1 MDHGDGGAAGG
12 LRDPP
17 RRGGREHHLGRASGD
32 RGTSS
37 PEDRGGGGAGAG
49 RQGEAGG
56 WMVSRGCGRRMRAI
70 LRELKKS
77 PENKLSRPQL
87 EDALVEVEHD
97 RSNTLRAIRALVRAG
112 SVVFTD
118 ARRKEDSYVRLSP
131 PTEPLPES
139 EVWKILRAVDKDRV
153 DTQKGG
159 DR

>member
-1 MDHGDGGAAGG
+1 
-12 LRDPP
+12 
-17 RRGGREHHLGRASGD
+17 
-32 RGTSS
+32 
-37 PEDRGGGGAGAG
+37 
-49 RQGEAGG
+49 
-56 WMVSRGCGRRMRAI
+56 MVSRGCGRRMRAI

-112 SVVFTD
+112 SVIYTD

-139 EVWKILRAVDKDRV
+139 EVWKMLQAIMDKDRA

>member
-1 MDHGDGGAAGG
+1 
-12 LRDPP
+12 
-17 RRGGREHHLGRASGD
+17 
-32 RGTSS
+32 
-37 PEDRGGGGAGAG
+37 
-49 RQGEAGG
+49 
-56 WMVSRGCGRRMRAI
+56 VSRGCGRRMRAI

-118 ARRKEDSYVRLSP
+118 ARLNGDSYVCLSP

-139 EVWKILRAVDKDRV
+139 EVWKILQAIMDKDSA

>member
-1 MDHGDGGAAGG
+1 
-12 LRDPP
+12 
-17 RRGGREHHLGRASGD
+17 
-32 RGTSS
+32 
-37 PEDRGGGGAGAG
+37 
-49 RQGEAGG
+49 
-56 WMVSRGCGRRMRAI
+56 VSRGCGRRMRAI
-70 LRELKKS
+70 LRELKKA

-97 RSNTLRAIRALVRAG
+97 RSNTLRAIGALVRAG

-118 ARRKEDSYVRLSP
+118 ARRKGDSYVRLSP

-139 EVWKILRAVDKDRV
+139 EVWKILQAIMDKDRE

>member
-1 MDHGDGGAAGG
+1 
-12 LRDPP
+12 
-17 RRGGREHHLGRASGD
+17 
-32 RGTSS
+32 
-37 PEDRGGGGAGAG
+37 
-49 RQGEAGG
+49 
-56 WMVSRGCGRRMRAI
+56 MVSRGCGRRMRAI

-112 SVVFTD
+112 SVIYTD

-139 EVWKILRAVDKDRV
+139 EVWKMLRAIMDKDRA
-153 DTQKGG
+153 DTQKGEIDEQG
-159 DR
+159 IRPTATGRPGRGEREPARPHELARDERALSASGAPP